1 MASLGIEKFNDLIG
15 RSDLLLK
22 QDAISHWKAKNIDL
36 SKILWT
42 PKVSDQNQNFNSSS
56 QDHNL
61 ETVADKKLI
70 ELSNDVLSG
79 SKSSVKISKRI
90 RNIDRSYGAM
100 LSGVIAK
107 KYGFNGLNEDSI
119 VVNLKGT
126 AGQSFGTFL
135 SKGVTL
141 ILDGEANDYVGKG
154 LSGGRIVVKPFSKS
168 KIQSNENIIVGN
180 TVLYGAISGE
190 CYFSG
195 VAGERFA
202 VRNSGAIAVVEGT
215 GDHCCEYMTGGI
227 IMVLGNTGV
236 NFGAGM
242 SGGIAY
248 VYDNDKSFAKRCN
261 TSMVEIIELNSEN
274 PSSSENLFNKQT
286 YLENDEKRIREML
299 MRHINYTNSQVAKKI
314 IENFSDEIKNFVKVL
329 PLDFKAALKK
339 SKIEVKKEK
348 DRLWQK

>member
-1 MASLGIEKFNDLIG
+1 
-15 RSDLLLK
+15 
-22 QDAISHWKAKNIDL
+22 
-36 SKILWT
+36 
-42 PKVSDQNQNFNSSS
+42 
-56 QDHNL
+56 
-61 ETVADKKLI
+61 
-70 ELSNDVLSG
+70 
-79 SKSSVKISKRI
+79 
-90 RNIDRSYGAM
+90 
-100 LSGVIAK
+100 
-107 KYGFNGLNEDSI
+107 
-119 VVNLKGT
+119 
-126 AGQSFGTFL
+126 
-135 SKGVTL
+135 
-141 ILDGEANDYVGKG
+141 
-154 LSGGRIVVKPFSKS
+154 
-168 KIQSNENIIVGN
+168 
-180 TVLYGAISGE
+180 
-190 CYFSG
+190 
-195 VAGERFA
+195 
-202 VRNSGAIAVVEGT
+202 
-215 GDHCCEYMTGGI
+215 
-227 IMVLGNTGV
+227 MVLGNTGV

>member
-1 MASLGIEKFNDLIG
+1 M
-15 RSDLLLK
+15 
-22 QDAISHWKAKNIDL
+22 
-36 SKILWT
+36 
-42 PKVSDQNQNFNSSS
+42 
-56 QDHNL
+56 
-61 ETVADKKLI
+61 
-70 ELSNDVLSG
+70 
-79 SKSSVKISKRI
+79 
-90 RNIDRSYGAM
+90 
-100 LSGVIAK
+100 
-107 KYGFNGLNEDSI
+107 
-119 VVNLKGT
+119 
-126 AGQSFGTFL
+126 
-135 SKGVTL
+135 
-141 ILDGEANDYVGKG
+141 GKG